1 MIRFKKH
8 KRMKKFIYLLS
19 LAIFLSCSSN
29 ETNNVTEEVE
39 KVSSDNKTITL
50 TQEQIAVAGIKTGS
64 IGKMK
69 ISETVECTGT
79 IDVPPENIASVS
91 PIINGFIKSLNYN
104 SGDYV
109 KKGAV
114 LATLQHP
121 DFIQLQQQ
129 YLEAKSQVDYYQEE
143 FKRQG
148 ELTVENAASIKKMQK
163 AKAEYLSFE
172 ANYKSL
178 KAQLELLGVNT
189 GKIEKEEFEK
199 EFKMFAPISGTV
211 SMLNTNLGRFISP
224 ESPVYEVINDENLFL
239 QLNVF
244 EKDLPKIAVGQKVIF
259 RILNDQTEYVAKVK
273 RIGIGIDKSN
283 RTTIVQSIIVKKSN
297 NLTPGKFINASVL
310 INEREANTLRSE
322 AIVYFNSEPHVFI
335 KSTNTFNLVK
345 VKTGIEQN
353 NMIEILEA
361 DNTLLKAEIV
371 VMGTYYLST
380 IIQAE
385 E

>member
-8 KRMKKFIYLLS
+8 KLMKKIIYFLS
-19 LAIFLSCSSN
+19 LAIFISCSSN
-29 ETNNVTEEVE
+29 ETKTVAEELE
-39 KVSSDNKTITL
+39 KSFTDNKTITL
-50 TQEQIAVAGIKTGS
+50 TQEQIDVAEIKTGNV
-64 IGKMK
+64 GKMK
-69 ISETVECTGT
+69 ISESVQCTGT

-91 PIINGFIKSLNYN
+91 PIINGFIKSLHFNP
-104 SGDYV
+104 GDYV
-109 KKGAV
+109 LKGAV

-121 DFIQLQQQ
+121 DFIQLQQR

-163 AKAEYLSFE
+163 AKAEFLSFE

-189 GKIEKEEFEK
+189 SQIEKDEFEK

-211 SMLNTNLGRFISP
+211 SRLNTNLGRFVSP
-224 ESPVYEVINDENLFL
+224 ESPVYEIINNENLFL

-244 EKDLPKIAVGQKVIF
+244 EKDLPKIDVGQKVIF
-259 RILNDQTEYVAKVK
+259 RILNDLTEYNAKIK
-273 RIGIGIDKSN
+273 RVGIGIDKTN
-283 RTTIVQSIIVKKSN
+283 RTTIVQGVIEKKSPR
-297 NLTPGKFINASVL
+297 LKPGKFINASVL
-310 INEREANTLRSE
+310 INEREANTLLSE

-335 KSTNTFNLVK
+335 KSDNTFHLMK

-353 NMIEILEA
+353 NMIEILEP
-361 DNTLLKAEIV
+361 DNKLIKAEIV
-371 VMGTYYLST
+371 VVGTYYLST
-380 IIQAE
+380 ILQAE